1 MASDKSTAPL
11 RLDLVPSRGLI
22 VALVGGHLLALT
34 SLLVVD
40 LGLTLKVALTV
51 GIAGS
56 LWVHWLRYGAVSSH
70 WFVERLACSVAGEWT
85 LGTADGRVR
94 TVQLRGSYVHPQL
107 VILNFRGDHRWWQSC
122 SLVIPADA
130 TDADSLRRL
139 RVRLR
144 TGGMEEE
151 T

>member
-1 MASDKSTAPL
+1 MTSNKSTAPL
-11 RLDLVPSRGLI
+11 TLDLVPSRGLI
-22 VALVGGHLLALT
+22 VALVGGHLLVFS

-40 LGLTLKVALTV
+40 LGLFLKVALTV

-56 LWVHWLRYGAVSSH
+56 LLVNGLRYGVASSR
-70 WFVERLACSVAGEWT
+70 WFVERLGCSAAGEWT
-85 LGTADGRVR
+85 LGTADGRLR
-94 TVQLRGSYVHPQL
+94 IVQLRGSYVHPQL
-107 VILNFRGDHRWWQSC
+107 VILNFRGEHWWQAS

-144 TGGMEEE
+144 TGGVEEDA
-151 T
+151 